1 MTAATEWLAAEEARV
16 ESFLHKHS
24 LDSIKEISTK
34 VIVTKHLET
43 IQGIFCNLLDQ
54 WQTADLMKMFNL
66 SNRCPNGLESMK
78 KTLQDYIQKKGVE
91 AISAVKEK
99 AVDDPKLYIC
109 TIIQLHDKH
118 RKLVETSF
126 NNDVEFKKVLDK
138 SCESFINDNAVT
150 QSSGT
155 GKSAELLV
163 KFCDNVLKK
172 DRAINTGTD
181 TVTDSLDQV
190 VSIL

>member
-126 NNDVEFKKVLDK
+126 NNGVDFILGIAAEH
-138 SCESFINDNAVT
+138 ESETAAKT
-150 QSSGT
+150 AAA
-155 GKSAELLV
+155 K
-163 KFCDNVLKK
+163 
-172 DRAINTGTD
+172 
-181 TVTDSLDQV
+181 
-190 VSIL
+190 